1 MPAARHGDGR
11 LLLAFL
17 LSGVAALGYEL
28 LWTRLLAL
36 SLGSESLGVLG
47 VLAGFFGGLALGSFL
62 FHDRARRSPNPLR
75 LFATLEV
82 VAALFAA
89 VSPHLLHALATS
101 LPQWLGSTAGDNDTA
116 LALSLSVA
124 VAGITLLPATI
135 CMGATLPAM
144 VEARR
149 RARPHDLD
157 GRGLGRL
164 YGANTLGATA
174 GVLVTVLA
182 LLPAVGMTWGAI
194 VLSACGLVAAGLAL
208 HWGKDVSI
216 DRKPEQEA
224 ERPEIDCSRD
234 PDQDV
239 LKEPWLLY
247 VVLFGTGLAGVG
259 LEVLGVQILSQILQ
273 NTVYTFANVLAVY
286 LVGTA
291 LGAWIYQRF
300 AAAAVAGRPAIVT
313 AAFMVA
319 LGLSVA
325 VAAAVLGISPELLRA
340 LAPAGSDISR
350 HLVAELVLA
359 TAVFFVPTLLMGAA
373 FSHIV
378 GLLADRGV
386 GRAYALNT
394 LGAALAPFV
403 FGLWV
408 LPETGYTDAFYTVA
422 YAYLV
427 LFGIF
432 TWFRRFR
439 PAWQIGA
446 ILLVIATTA
455 AGPRDLVLVEE
466 PEGWDLVERHET
478 LLGVVLVSE
487 QEVVKGRK
495 WRRLQVGR
503 HFRMGGALAFGERRM
518 GHIPLLLAPQTE
530 RGLFIGVGTGAT
542 LGAAQSFPFEH
553 VEAVELVPAVLEAMH
568 LFSEVNLSVRDDAR
582 FDFHAADARR
592 YLAASEHKYDVIVA
606 DLFHPAR
613 DGAGS
618 LYSLEHF
625 ETARAHLA
633 EGGLFAQWLPLY
645 QLDEPNL
652 KVVIRTFL
660 AAFDE
665 VHSFLAIYNAQT
677 PALALIGRVPDGT
690 DDVLRVDLERL
701 EQRLAE
707 PVYRGL
713 LELEEMLGAYMLDRD
728 ALADFAGP
736 GKLNRDLDPVLLF
749 DAPRSAYED
758 RDDLSYGGLAAL
770 LPHRSRLPPDLLESA
785 HDGRAHKMQ
794 EEVATYAAAITH
806 YLEGEID
813 RVRAGGSE
821 RVPMSSIESYLA
833 AYDVQPG
840 FAPARGILY
849 RLASQSPELGDAI
862 LPAMYERTPDD
873 VRLQR
878 TYLRY
883 LQVTGD
889 TQRLQEVMAE
899 IGSSTPQ
906 Q

>member
-1 MPAARHGDGR
+1 MPAARNGDGR

-36 SLGSESLGVLG
+36 TLGSESLGVLG

-62 FHDRARRSPNPLR
+62 FHERARRSPNPLR
-75 LFATLEV
+75 LFAVLEG

-89 VSPHLLHALATS
+89 ISPHLLHALSAW
-101 LPQWLGSTAGDNDTA
+101 LPQRLGSTAGDNDTA

-124 VAGITLLPATI
+124 VAGVTLLPATI
-135 CMGATLPAM
+135 CMGATLPAL

-149 RARPHDLD
+149 RARPRDLE

-174 GVLVTVLA
+174 GVLITVLV

-194 VLSACGLVAAGLAL
+194 LLSACGLAAAGLAL
-208 HWGKDVSI
+208 HWGRDATLG
-216 DRKPEQEA
+216 RKPDEE
-224 ERPEIDCSRD
+224 EKRPKIDCSRD
-234 PDQDV
+234 PDPD
-239 LKEPWLLY
+239 LLREPWLLY
-247 VVLFGTGLAGVG
+247 VVLVGTGLAGVG

-273 NTVYTFANVLAVY
+273 NTVYTFANALAVY

-291 LGAWIYQRF
+291 SGAWIYQRF
-300 AAAAVAGRPAIVT
+300 AASAVAGRPGIVT
-313 AAFMVA
+313 AALMIA

-325 VAAAVLGISPELLRA
+325 LAGAMLGISPDILAA
-340 LAPAGSDISR
+340 LAPEGSGVSR

-359 TAVFFVPTLLMGAA
+359 AVVFLVPTLLMGAT
-373 FSHIV
+373 FSHVV

-394 LGAALAPFV
+394 LGAAAAPFV
-403 FGLWV
+403 FGLWIM
-408 LPETGYTDAFYTVA
+408 PEVGYTDAFYTVA

-427 LFGIF
+427 IFGVF

-446 ILLVIATTA
+446 ILLVVAATA
-455 AGPRDLVLVEE
+455 VGPRDLVLVKE
-466 PEGWDLVERHET
+466 PEGWELVERHET
-478 LLGVVLVSE
+478 LMGVVLVSE

-495 WRRLQVGR
+495 WKRLQVGR
-503 HFRMGGALAFGERRM
+503 HFRMGGALSFGERRM
-518 GHIPLLLAPQTE
+518 GHIPLLLSPRTE

-542 LGAAQSFPFEH
+542 LGAAQAFPFEH
-553 VEAVELVPAVLEAMH
+553 VEAVELVPAVLDAMH
-568 LFSEVNLSVRDDAR
+568 LFSDVNLAVRDDPR
-582 FDFHAADARR
+582 FEFHAADARR
-592 YLAASEHKYDVIVA
+592 YLAASTQQYDVIVA

-625 ETARAHLA
+625 ETAREHLA
-633 EGGLFAQWLPLY
+633 EGGLFAQWVPLY

-665 VHSFLAIYNAQT
+665 VHSLLAIYNAQT
-677 PALALIGRVPDGT
+677 PALALIGRVPSEP
-690 DDVLRVDLERL
+690 DDALRVDLERL

-707 PVYRGL
+707 PVYAGL
-713 LELEEMLGAYMLDRD
+713 LELQEMLGAYMLNRD
-728 ALADFAGP
+728 ALADFAGQ
-736 GKLNRDLDPVLLF
+736 GKVNRDLDPILLF

-770 LPHRSRLPPDLLESA
+770 LPRRSRLPPGLLQSA
-785 HDGRAHKMQ
+785 ETGRAQAVQ
-794 EEVATYAAAITH
+794 EEVGSYAAAITH

-813 RVRAGGSE
+813 RVRAGASE
-821 RVPMSSIESYLA
+821 KVPTSSVESYLS
-833 AYDVQPG
+833 AYEVQPG
-840 FAPARGILY
+840 FAPARGMLY
-849 RLASQSPELGDAI
+849 RLASQTPELGDAI
-862 LPAMYERTPDD
+862 LPAMYEHTPDD
-873 VRLQR
+873 VRVQR

-889 TQRLQEVMAE
+889 TQRLEEVMAQ
-899 IGSSTPQ
+899 IRSRTPPP
-906 Q
+906 

>member
-36 SLGSESLGVLG
+36 TLGSESLGVLG

-62 FHDRARRSPNPLR
+62 FHDRARRSANPLR

-89 VSPHLLHALATS
+89 VSPHLLHALSTW
-101 LPQWLGSTAGDNDTA
+101 LPQRLGSAAGDNDTV

-124 VAGITLLPATI
+124 VAGVTLLPATI

-149 RARPHDLD
+149 RARPLDLE

-164 YGANTLGATA
+164 YGANTFGATA
-174 GVLVTVLA
+174 GVLFTALV
-182 LLPAVGMTWGAI
+182 LLPAVGMIWGAI
-194 VLSACGLVAAGLAL
+194 VLSACGLTAAGLAL
-208 HWGKDVSI
+208 CWGKGLTIGSETG
-216 DRKPEQEA
+216 KEE
-224 ERPEIDCSRD
+224 ERPKIDCSRD

-239 LKEPWLLY
+239 LNEPWLLY

-291 LGAWIYQRF
+291 SGAWIYQRF
-300 AAAAVAGRPAIVT
+300 AAAAVAGRPATVT
-313 AAFMVA
+313 AAFMIA

-325 VAAAVLGISPELLRA
+325 LAAAMLGISPDLLAA
-340 LAPAGSDISR
+340 LAPTGSAISR
-350 HLVAELVLA
+350 QLVAEVLLA
-359 TAVFFVPTLLMGAA
+359 AAVFLVPTLLMGAT

-378 GLLADRGV
+378 GLVANRGV

-394 LGAALAPFV
+394 LGGAAAPFV

-408 LPETGYTDAFYTVA
+408 LPETGYTDAFYAVA

-427 LFGIF
+427 IFGVF

-446 ILLVIATTA
+446 ILLVIAATA
-455 AGPRDLVLVEE
+455 AGPRDLVLVKE
-466 PEGWDLVERHET
+466 PEGWELVERHET
-478 LLGVVLVSE
+478 LMGVVLVSE

-495 WRRLQVGR
+495 WKRLQVGR

-518 GHIPLLLAPQTE
+518 GHIPLLLAPRTE

-542 LGAAQSFPFEH
+542 LGAAQAFPFER
-553 VEAVELVPAVLEAMH
+553 VEAVELVPAVLDAMH
-568 LFSEVNLSVRDDAR
+568 LFSDVNLSVRGDPR
-582 FDFHAADARR
+582 FEFHAADARR
-592 YLAASEHKYDVIVA
+592 YLAASKQTYDVIVA

-625 ETARAHLA
+625 EAAREHLA

-652 KVVIRTFL
+652 KVIIRTFL

-677 PALALIGRVPDGT
+677 PALALIGRVPSGP
-690 DDVLRVDLERL
+690 DDVLHVDLERL
-701 EQRLAE
+701 EQQLAE

-713 LELEEMLGAYMLDRD
+713 LEPEEMLGAYMLDRD
-728 ALADFAGP
+728 ALADFAGE

-749 DAPRSAYED
+749 DAPRSIYED
-758 RDDLSYGGLAAL
+758 RDDLSYGCLAAL
-770 LPHRSRLPPDLLESA
+770 LPHRSRLPPELLESA
-785 HDGRAHKMQ
+785 TPGRAQQMR
-794 EEVATYAAAITH
+794 EEVASYAAAITL

-821 RVPMSSIESYLA
+821 RLPTSSIESYLA

-840 FAPARGILY
+840 FAPARGMLY
-849 RLASQSPELGDAI
+849 RLAAQTPELGDAI
-862 LPAMYERTPDD
+862 LPAMYERTPED
-873 VRLQR
+873 VRVQR

-883 LQVTGD
+883 LHVTGD
-889 TQRLQEVMAE
+889 TQRLEQVTEQIRSRMP
-899 IGSSTPQ
+899 PQ
-906 Q
+906 